1 VAWEYSDNEYIKL
14 FRKLINWEWYSEPA
28 TKDVFLH
35 CLLKANWKPTS
46 WKGIALE
53 RGEFIQSIYNMAK
66 ETGLSVRQIRTALS
80 HLIDTNSVTIRK
92 VGKYRII
99 NVSRYVDYQ
108 SSDTKSAPKLTHKRH
123 TNDTK
128 TTQDIRSKEHIR
140 SKEDNILPS
149 ATVPTAPEEEEEDD
163 GMTPEE
169 AKAAWEKWKEEH
181 QKNESIDIS
190 VQE

>member
-1 VAWEYSDNEYIKL
+1 VAWEYSNNEYIKL

-99 NVSRYVDYQ
+99 NVSKYVDYQ
-108 SSDTKSAPKLTHKRH
+108 SNDTKSAPKLTRNRH
-123 TNDTK
+123 ANDTK

-140 SKEDNILPS
+140 SKEDNIMPS
-149 ATVPTAPEEEEEDD
+149 ASAPIAPEEEEEDD
-163 GMTPEE
+163 SMTEEE

-181 QKNESIDIS
+181 QKNESIDIP

>member
-1 VAWEYSDNEYIKL
+1 MAWEYSDNEYIKL

-66 ETGLSVRQIRTALS
+66 ETGLTVQQIRTAFA
-80 HLIDTNSVTIRK
+80 HLANTNSITFRK

-99 NVSRYVDYQ
+99 NVSKYIEYQ
-108 SSDTKSAPKLTHKRH
+108 A
-123 TNDTK
+123 NDTK
-128 TTQDIRSKEHIR
+128 LTPKSTLKQHRTNTKSTQDIRSKEHIR
-140 SKEDNILPS
+140 SKEDNIMPS
-149 ATVPTAPEEEEEDD
+149 ASTPATPEEEEEDD
-163 GMTPEE
+163 SMTEEE

-181 QKNESIDIS
+181 QKNESINIS

>member
-1 VAWEYSDNEYIKL
+1 MAWEYSDNEYIKL

-46 WKGIALE
+46 WKGIALD

-99 NVSRYVDYQ
+99 NVSKYVDYQ
-108 SSDTKSAPKLTHKRH
+108 SNDTKSAPKLTRNRH

-140 SKEDNILPS
+140 SKEENIESSTPVKTLEQIM
-149 ATVPTAPEEEEEDD
+149 AEDD
-163 GMTPEE
+163 EGMTVEE
-169 AKAAWEKWKEEH
+169 YMKSMEGKT
-181 QKNESIDIS
+181 D
-190 VQE
+190 V